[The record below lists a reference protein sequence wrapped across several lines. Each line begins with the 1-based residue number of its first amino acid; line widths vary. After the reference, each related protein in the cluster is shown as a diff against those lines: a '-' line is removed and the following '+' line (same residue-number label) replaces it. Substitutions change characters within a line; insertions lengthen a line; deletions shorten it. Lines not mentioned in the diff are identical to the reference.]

1 MPDIQTVKP
10 STHFRLPFL
19 VVALVSVQLAS
30 ATTTLISHT
39 FDGAGTDALNGL
51 GADTFSSAI
60 TTAGGSSTWTAAAGY
75 LADGSISGNG
85 AAFLDVGSFINDA
98 KGTSAGLFTL
108 SVILDRPAN
117 PKSWVSYG
125 FLVDGATTGSTFTG
139 IDSAATIIYRSG
151 TGGVDG
157 FAGLKTG
164 GSVEGS
170 TLSPSGDPFSPAATG
185 QLLTTVLDL
194 TSSAYNGTSSFGS
207 VSFYGGAV
215 DAANF
220 LGSAS
225 ISAEMDFAKLALTT
239 TGGGTGQV
247 SYIELSQIPEPSAA
261 LLGGLGLIA
270 LLRRRR
276 RS

>member
-1 MPDIQTVKP
+1 MKNSKRYFNLTLLF
-10 STHFRLPFL
+10 T
-19 VVALVSVQLAS
+19 ALVSVQLAS
-30 ATTTLISHT
+30 ASPILISHT

-125 FLVDGATTGSTFTG
+125 FLVDGATTGSTFSGTN
-139 IDSAATIIYRSG
+139 SAATIIYRNG